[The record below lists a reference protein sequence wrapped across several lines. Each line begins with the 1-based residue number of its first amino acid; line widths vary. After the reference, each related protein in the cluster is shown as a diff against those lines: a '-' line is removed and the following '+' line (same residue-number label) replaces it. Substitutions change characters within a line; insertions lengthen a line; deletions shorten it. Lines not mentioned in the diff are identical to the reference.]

1 MHLDDYTLQ
10 PNLPSP
16 HLAKALSLTR
26 WLARCE
32 MAFWPSYPA
41 CIMSG
46 SNLKGVEYIHKKRFA
61 YPPPLQELEDL
72 VAASMVEVLSSRSE
86 IGQLRRKCDRY
97 DECIDKW
104 KKKASALQKQCQ
116 DLNQVY

>member
-1 MHLDDYTLQ
+1 
-10 PNLPSP
+10 
-16 HLAKALSLTR
+16 
-26 WLARCE
+26 
-32 MAFWPSYPA
+32 
-41 CIMSG
+41 MSNG
-46 SNLKGVEYIHKKRFA
+46 NLKGTEYIFTRRGLR
-61 YPPPLQELEDL
+61 PLQELEDL

-116 DLNQVY
+116 DLNQVSCGVGMIVCKYAA

>member
-1 MHLDDYTLQ
+1 MF
-10 PNLPSP
+10 PAFSPSC
-16 HLAKALSLTR
+16 KSTR
-26 WLARCE
+26 SHGMACE

-41 CIMSG
+41 CIMSGG

-116 DLNQVY
+116 DLNQVS